1 MLSLYVCVYATRY
14 IYASA
19 QTEGEG
25 WRNEHRT
32 KGIKTLSLSLS
43 LSLYL
48 NSIMQSV
55 QFILSLYY
63 PLASLSLFLSFF
75 LSFFVNC
82 PLSHSLLG
90 VFFCAM
96 RWMDQLRLCRWVE
109 AKVDSGGQEVE
120 KRDDKTNRE
129 ELQRQI
135 NDFERRLLPTFC
147 RHCCCCCCT
156 LCLLLHSCCIVAGW
170 EREREI
176 EMKVD
181 DDDEDIG

>member
-1 MLSLYVCVYATRY
+1 MCVCYEIYLCLCTDGRRRMKKWASNERY
-14 IYASA
+14 QI
-19 QTEGEG
+19 
-25 WRNEHRT
+25 
-32 KGIKTLSLSLS
+32 SLSLS
-43 LSLYL
+43 FSFSLFKFNYAKRTIPPVSLLS
-48 NSIMQSV
+48 SRV
-55 QFILSLYY
+55 
-63 PLASLSLFLSFF
+63 SLSLSFF

>member
-1 MLSLYVCVYATRY
+1 MCVCYEIYLCLCTDGRRRMKKWASNERY
-14 IYASA
+14 QNS
-19 QTEGEG
+19 
-25 WRNEHRT
+25 
-32 KGIKTLSLSLS
+32 LSLSLS

-55 QFILSLYY
+55 QFLLSLYY

-147 RHCCCCCCT
+147 RHCCCCCT

-181 DDDEDIG
+181 DDDDDEDIG